1 MADITDVGTAER
13 PNGEGGLAS
22 NQNYQVI
29 IRVSDDEGLTAPIK
43 STGESIFPIKANLP
57 ERFHLELQ
65 SNWTMPFDIGTAGEI
80 AGDAAGAVGLGA
92 AGGFIQR
99 GTDMVLAAGG
109 VGNKIRGQM
118 IQTWESTGALEL
130 NLDLIFYAQSNTR
143 REIKDKHLALLKLV
157 APSAGP
163 GGVLQAPG
171 PVLISGLR
179 SGRRVDIQIGTY
191 LLMQNV
197 IVRSVGSDMVSLMDE
212 NGIPIAMSINIG
224 ISTWNACISAED
236 LEEMFYPGEKNNG

>member
-29 IRVSDDEGLTAPIK
+29 IHVSNDEALTSSVA
-43 STGESIFPIKANLP
+43 STGDKIFPIRANLP

-65 SNWTMPFDIGTAGEI
+65 SNWIMPFDIGTAGEV

-92 AGGFIQR
+92 ASGFIQR
-99 GTDMVLAAGG
+99 GTDMALAAGG

-130 NLDLIFYAQSNTR
+130 NLDLIFYAHSNTR
-143 REIKDKHLALLKLV
+143 REIKDRHLALLKLV

-163 GGVLQAPG
+163 GGVLSAPG
-171 PVLISGLR
+171 PTIIGGVRG
-179 SGRRVDIQIGTY
+179 GRRIDLQIGTY
-191 LLMQNV
+191 LFMQNV

-212 NGIPIAMSINIG
+212 NGIPIAMSINISV
-224 ISTWNACISAED
+224 STWNACVSAED
-236 LEEMFYPGEKNNG
+236 LEEMFYGARPNG

>member
-1 MADITDVGTAER
+1 MADISNIGTAER

-29 IRVSDDEGLTAPIK
+29 IRVSDDAALTSAVS
-43 STGESIFPIKANLP
+43 STGETIFPIKANMP

-65 SNWTMPFDIGTAGEI
+65 SNWNMPFDVGTAGEV
-80 AGDAAGAVGLGA
+80 AGDAAGAVGLGGA
-92 AGGFIQR
+92 SGFIQR

-130 NLDLIFYAQSNTR
+130 NLDLIFYAHSNTR
-143 REIKDKHLALLKLV
+143 REIKDRHLALLKLV
-157 APSAGP
+157 APSAGA
-163 GGVLQAPG
+163 GGVLTAPG
-171 PVLISGLR
+171 PNLARGIR
-179 SGRRVDIQIGTY
+179 AGRRIDVQLGTY
-191 LLMQNV
+191 LYMQDV
-197 IVRSVGSDMVSLMDE
+197 IVRSVGSDMVALLDD

-224 ISTWNACISAED
+224 ISTWNACITAED
-236 LEEMFYPGEKNNG
+236 LEEMFYGARPNG